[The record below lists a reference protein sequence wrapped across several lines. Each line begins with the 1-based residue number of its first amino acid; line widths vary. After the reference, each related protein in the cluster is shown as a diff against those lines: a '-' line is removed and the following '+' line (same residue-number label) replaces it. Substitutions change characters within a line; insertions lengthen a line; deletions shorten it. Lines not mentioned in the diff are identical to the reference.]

1 MEWVLG
7 IDGGGSKTR
16 GWAADRNGI
25 ILAKVERGASNH
37 HVIGIVKFR
46 QLISD
51 MLNEF
56 AATGLERSDLRFISL
71 GLAGVDR
78 QQDKVSIGMS
88 LDDLG
93 LKGHYSLCNDSEIAL
108 VAGIGKLEGIV
119 AISGTGSIAYGVNA
133 QGECFRAGGW
143 GHVVSDEGSGYY
155 IARQALV
162 RSIKA
167 AEGMEQPTMLLA
179 DILTFLQITSFDDL
193 ITFIYH
199 PQTTKNQ
206 VAVLTEVVV
215 SAAANGDV
223 VAIAI
228 LKDTA
233 DQIIALIEAI
243 ITRGFATAPE
253 IKVVLFGSILQKIPQ
268 VRERVIAKLQ
278 DKADIRCSEA
288 EPVSGAV
295 ILALQALNKFG
306 KV

>member
-16 GWAADRNGI
+16 GWAADRNGK
-25 ILAKVERGASNH
+25 ILSKVEKGPSNH
-37 HVIGIVKFR
+37 HVIGNVRFR
-46 QLISD
+46 QLIRD
-51 MLNEF
+51 MLDEF
-56 AATGLERSDLRFISL
+56 ATTGLERSDLQFITF
-71 GLAGVDR
+71 GLAGMDR
-78 QQDKVSIGMS
+78 QQDKVSIGII

-93 LKGHYSLCNDSEIAL
+93 LKGRYMLCNDAEIAL
-108 VAGIGKLEGIV
+108 AAGVGKLEGIV

-167 AEGMEQPTMLLA
+167 AEGLEQPTILLT
-179 DILTFLQITSFDDL
+179 DILAFLQITSFDDL

-206 VAVLTEVVV
+206 LAVLSKVVAN
-215 SAAANGDV
+215 AAEAGDV
-223 VAIAI
+223 VAIDI
-228 LKDTA
+228 LNDTA
-233 DQIIALIEAI
+233 DQIIALIEAVI
-243 ITRGFATAPE
+243 ARGFAAAPE
-253 IKVVLFGSILQKIPQ
+253 IKLVLFGSILQKILP

-278 DKADIRCSEA
+278 DKTDIVCSEA
-288 EPVSGAV
+288 EPVSGA
-295 ILALQALNKFG
+295 IMLALQALK
-306 KV
+306 

>member
-7 IDGGGSKTR
+7 IDGGGSKTS
-16 GWAADRNGI
+16 GWAADRNGK
-25 ILAKVERGASNH
+25 ILAKVESGVSNH
-37 HVIGIVKFR
+37 HVIGIAKFG

-51 MLNEF
+51 MLDEF
-56 AATGLERSDLRFISL
+56 ATTGLERSDLRFISL

-78 QQDKVSIGMS
+78 QQDKVSIGMA
-88 LDDLG
+88 LNDLG
-93 LKGHYSLCNDSEIAL
+93 LKGCYSLYNDAEIAL
-108 VAGIGKLEGIV
+108 AAGIGKMEGIV

-167 AEGMEQPTMLLA
+167 AEGMEQSTVLLA
-179 DILTFLQITSFDDL
+179 DILNFLQLASFDDL

-199 PQTTKNQ
+199 PKTTKNQ
-206 VAVLTEVVV
+206 VAVLTKVVV
-215 SAAANGDV
+215 NAATNGDV

-228 LKDTA
+228 LEDTA
-233 DQIIALIEAI
+233 DKIIALIEAVI
-243 ITRGFATAPE
+243 ARGFATAPE

-278 DKADIRCSEA
+278 DKVDIRCSEV

-295 ILALQALNKFG
+295 ILALQALK
-306 KV
+306 

>member
-7 IDGGGSKTR
+7 IDGGGSKTH
-16 GWAADRNGI
+16 GWAADRNGK

-37 HVIGIVKFR
+37 HVIGIAKFG

-51 MLNEF
+51 MLDEF
-56 AATGLERSDLRFISL
+56 ATAGLERSDLQFISL

-78 QQDKVSIGMS
+78 QQDRVSIGMT

-93 LKGHYSLCNDSEIAL
+93 LEGRYSLCNDAEIAL
-108 VAGIGKLEGIV
+108 VAGTGKMEGIV

-167 AEGMEQPTMLLA
+167 AEGMEQSTVLLA
-179 DILTFLQITSFDDL
+179 DILNFLQLTAFDDL

-199 PQTTKNQ
+199 PKTTKKQ
-206 VAVLTEVVV
+206 VAVLSKVVAR
-215 SAAANGDV
+215 AATNGDV

-228 LKDTA
+228 LKDAA
-233 DQIIALIEAI
+233 DKIIALIESVIA
-243 ITRGFATAPE
+243 RGFAATPK
-253 IKVVLFGSILQKIPQ
+253 IKVALFGSILRKIPQ

-278 DKADIRCSEA
+278 DKVDIRCSEV

-295 ILALQALNKFG
+295 ILALQALK
-306 KV
+306 